1 MNPIVVVT
9 REPEL
14 GCFRAPI
21 LPKDGLPLSGV
32 SFGIFLDLSH
42 SIRLGFIRPFEC
54 IRAHEVRLNP
64 PFGMP
69 IIYDAVSEGAGY
81 GRRGITFSF
90 ETTVE
95 GLPIGQVGSVLR
107 HVYLPPLCVLPVADE
122 GDECLLEY
130 LLVGLKS
137 ERKLRKSKTYSL
149 HQTTSDY

>member
-21 LPKDGLPLSGV
+21 LCKDGLPLSGV

-95 GLPIGQVGSVLR
+95 GLPVGQVGNRSV
-107 HVYLPPLCVLPVADE
+107 PPLCVLPVADE
-122 GDECLLEY
+122 GDECMLDY
-130 LLVGLKS
+130 LLIGLKS
-137 ERKLRKSKTYSL
+137 ERKLP
-149 HQTTSDY
+149 